1 MSDQLEARRALQ
13 AMLGVDPAQSEE
25 LIEPMSDDEIG
36 LVISASFLEQS
47 EAAPRMIE
55 LVTMARDRQI
65 GRCIKQA
72 ERLLDTVDLMDNE
85 AIRQAVESYRSAR
98 ANQESQVVANIQLAQ
113 QLYESAAVVAG

>member
-25 LIEPMSDDEIG
+25 LIEPMTDDDIG
-36 LVISASFLEQS
+36 LVISASFLEQA

-55 LVTMARDRQI
+55 LVTMARDRSI
-65 GRCIKQA
+65 DRCMKQA
-72 ERLLDTVDLMDNE
+72 EHLLDTVDLMDNK
-85 AIRQAVESYRSAR
+85 AIRAAVDEYRSAR
-98 ANQESQVVANIQLAQ
+98 AKQEVQIVANIELAQ